1 MGGRKRFEHATHFHV
16 AVVQKRQRNVQKKS
30 DAYAKLL
37 FCSLNLL
44 FSFLLTLSL
53 PSRRWIL
60 GLQLNV
66 NIFMRRTKLQ
76 FGSTWIKVRS
86 SVGSDVELRMRR
98 TNQLNQISSKFSPE
112 RGQIY
117 IIIQIFNLLVWWS
130 SHVKI
135 DVFAPE
141 TIFRRSIRLKQTDR
155 TCWTIQTQAQF
166 RRRASAVPN

>member
-1 MGGRKRFEHATHFHV
+1 MCKKVWCMCEVVVLLIKPIILFFVDLVV
-16 AVVQKRQRNVQKKS
+16 AI
-30 DAYAKLL
+30 A
-37 FCSLNLL
+37 SLELRP
-44 FSFLLTLSL
+44 T
-53 PSRRWIL
+53 IK
-60 GLQLNV
+60 NV
-66 NIFMRRTKLQ
+66 NIFMRRTKLY

-98 TNQLNQISSKFSPE
+98 TNQLNQISSKFSSE
-112 RGQIY
+112 RGQIF
-117 IIIQIFNLLVWWS
+117 ITIQIFNLLVWWS

>member
-1 MGGRKRFEHATHFHV
+1 MLCEGCYRISINYRFRMGGRKRFEHATHFHV

-66 NIFMRRTKLQ
+66 NIFMRRTKL
-76 FGSTWIKVRS
+76 
-86 SVGSDVELRMRR
+86 
-98 TNQLNQISSKFSPE
+98 
-112 RGQIY
+112 
-117 IIIQIFNLLVWWS
+117 
-130 SHVKI
+130 
-135 DVFAPE
+135 
-141 TIFRRSIRLKQTDR
+141 
-155 TCWTIQTQAQF
+155 
-166 RRRASAVPN
+166 